1 MKRFTDRA
9 GRMAQI
15 DTQWFGDE
23 VIKRAE
29 KLKTK
34 SLMTIGMVVMGDA
47 KQLCAVNYGY
57 LAASIQTA
65 SDTKVTR
72 LESPKSYQ
80 EEKPPKGHS
89 VGTFRDI
96 EKPGGDDTV
105 FVGTAVD
112 YGPYVEY
119 GTIKMY
125 PQPFLRPALDMAHGK
140 VPEIVKHHG
149 KQEFGE
155 YLEEHA
161 QYLQS
166 RGYVVPGVKA

>member
-1 MKRFTDRA
+1 VKRFTDRA

-15 DTQWFGDE
+15 DTAWFGDE

-34 SLMTIGMVVMGDA
+34 LLMTIGMVVMSDA

-89 VGTFRDI
+89 VDTFRDI
-96 EKPGGDDTV
+96 EKPGEDDTV
-105 FVGTAVD
+105 LVGTAVD

-119 GTIKMY
+119 GTIRSKA
-125 PQPFLRPALDMAHGK
+125 QPFLRPALDMAKGK
-140 VPEIVKHHG
+140 VPQIVTVEGRK
-149 KQEFGE
+149 EFGE
-155 YLEEHA
+155 YL
-161 QYLQS
+161 Q
-166 RGYVVPGVKA
+166 